1 MIILYV
7 GDIFVEQSLCV
18 FSISSSEAEQPFP
31 DQRQAGFNFNICH
44 WRLYIYIC
52 NRSLGAP
59 EAFGTQRACDPCKV
73 ILDSF
78 LKFYEISKNLEISKS
93 GCQKYCIGEI

>member
-7 GDIFVEQSLCV
+7 GDIFVEQILCV

-44 WRLYIYIC
+44 WRLFIYIC
-52 NRSLGAP
+52 NRT
-59 EAFGTQRACDPCKV
+59 FGTQRACDPCKV

-78 LKFYEISKNLEISKS
+78 LKFYEISKNLKISKS
-93 GCQKYCIGEI
+93 GSQKYCIGEI